1 MIEKEDVN
9 LLVRLFTDIDTAVN
23 LVSWL
28 IPIHLPWRDREAL
41 ALTPIPVFNGKCIP
55 AQHDSYSM
63 KKVAMLGH
71 SLTRREIQAADMS
84 CPALEE
90 DFIFQVDLLDS
101 RSVG

>member
-1 MIEKEDVN
+1 MIEKEDGN

-23 LVSWL
+23 PVSWL
-28 IPIHLPWRDREAL
+28 IPIDLPWRDREVL
-41 ALTPIPVFNGKCIP
+41 ALTPITVFNGKCIP
-55 AQHDSYSM
+55 VQHDSYSM
-63 KKVAMLGH
+63 KRVAMPGH
-71 SLTRREIQAADMS
+71 SLTRREIEAADMS